1 MLYGHTMAVF
11 STQYPPSGD
20 YLVSGS
26 RDAQVK
32 IWDTKSFELIH
43 NIPAHLF
50 AVNSIAFHPLQSYFA
65 TASMDKSIK
74 IWGADDFK
82 LYKIISRE
90 KGFDGHQLS
99 INKIVWNGDQL
110 ISTGDDKRIIVWD
123 FKFGD

>member
-1 MLYGHTMAVF
+1 MPVFAV
-11 STQYPPSGD
+11 QYAPDGS

-32 IWDTKSFELIH
+32 IWDSMSFELIK

-50 AVNSIAFHPLQSYFA
+50 AVNSIAFHPTLPYFA

-82 LYKIISRE
+82 LYKVISRE
-90 KGFDGHQLS
+90 KGFASHQLS
-99 INKIVWNGDQL
+99 INKLAWHDNHL
-110 ISTGDDKRIIVWD
+110 ISVSDDKRIIIWGIQID
-123 FKFGD
+123 DTL